1 MKRYLPFLRG
11 IYHTFRRRASYS
23 TVYACGV
30 LLVFAL
36 LAIHCTPSQQGQLEV
51 PETAMQAAERTT
63 TSQSTESQASL
74 PESAAVRLQEQPY
87 LRNAF
92 KEPVRASR
100 SGLDDFFAKTRGT
113 VQHAAVVSGGSLE
126 VLKAFIAKG
135 WAPIVMIQFQ
145 GRTPEI
151 LPMSDYN
158 DQLSEVSLQ
167 NPTNLSKRRL
177 TYEEFKTAWSKNSQ
191 NKCVLITPQKLTETA
206 LQNVLGKYLPAEAS
220 QQVTI
225 RSR

>member
-1 MKRYLPFLRG
+1 MPL
-11 IYHTFRRRASYS
+11 S
-23 TVYACGV
+23 
-30 LLVFAL
+30 
-36 LAIHCTPSQQGQLEV
+36 
-51 PETAMQAAERTT
+51 
-63 TSQSTESQASL
+63 SQAD
-74 PESAAVRLQEQPY
+74 RL
-87 LRNAF
+87 RF
-92 KEPVRASR
+92 
-100 SGLDDFFAKTRGT
+100 
-113 VQHAAVVSGGSLE
+113 
-126 VLKAFIAKG
+126 LKAFIAKG

-191 NKCVLITPQKLTETA
+191 NKCVLITPQKLTETD